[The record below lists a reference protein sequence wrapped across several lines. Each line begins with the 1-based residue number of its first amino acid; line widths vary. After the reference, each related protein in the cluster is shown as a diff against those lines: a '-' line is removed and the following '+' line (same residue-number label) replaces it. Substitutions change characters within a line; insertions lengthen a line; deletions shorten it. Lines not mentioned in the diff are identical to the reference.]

1 MKLYEYDA
9 KEIFKR
15 NNIPV
20 PEGSLIS
27 NPGDAENLARKL
39 GPVVIKAQVMIGGR
53 GKAGGIAIASNPQEA
68 YQSAK
73 RILGMSIKGLPV
85 NKLLVE
91 EYKKPDKEMY
101 LGITID
107 RAAKC
112 PLVMVCP
119 EGGID
124 IEEIAKTSPRE
135 IVKMYINPLTGIHD
149 YQARTLA
156 NSLNANSLNK
166 NKSLMI
172 ADIIKKLYRVFI
184 DYDCTLAEI
193 NPLADTQE
201 GIFALDAKMVIDDNA
216 LFRQDFREEET
227 GSLEEMAKKNGM
239 SYVGLDG
246 YIGCIVNG
254 AGLAM
259 ATLDMIKQYGGEP
272 ANFLDLRAGANE
284 EQMKNALRIVS
295 SNKKIKAIIINVF
308 GGLTK
313 CDKVARGIIDVIPE
327 IKAPLVIRL
336 AGTNENEGRV
346 MLEKCRVTMAS
357 SSEEAASAVVELGH
371 SDK

>member
-9 KEIFKR
+9 KEIFKG
-15 NNIPV
+15 NSIPV

-27 NPGDAENLARKL
+27 NPGDAEKIAGKL
-39 GPVVIKAQVMIGGR
+39 GTVVIKAQVMTGGR
-53 GKAGGIAIASNPQEA
+53 GKAGGIATSSNPKEA
-68 YQSAK
+68 YQSAQ
-73 RILGMSIKGLPV
+73 RILGMSIKGFPV

-112 PLVMVCP
+112 PLIMVSP

-124 IEEIAKTSPRE
+124 IEEIAKTSPQK
-135 IVKMYINPLTGIHD
+135 IMKMRINPLTGMHD
-149 YQARTLA
+149 YQARMLA
-156 NSLNANSLNK
+156 NSLNK
-166 NKSLMI
+166 DKSVAI
-172 ADIIKKLYRVFI
+172 ADIMKKLYRVFI
-184 DYDCTLAEI
+184 NYDCTLAEI
-193 NPLADTQE
+193 NPLADTVD
-201 GIFALDAKMVIDDNA
+201 GIFALDAKMAIDDNA

-227 GSLEEMAKKNGM
+227 GSLEETAKKNGM

-246 YIGCIVNG
+246 DIGCMVNG

-272 ANFLDLRAGANE
+272 ANFMDVRAGANE
-284 EQMKNALRIVS
+284 EQIKFALRIVS
-295 SNKKIKAIIINVF
+295 SNKKVKAIIINIF

-313 CDKVARGIIDVIPE
+313 CDEVARGIIDVIPE
-327 IKAPLVIRL
+327 IKVPLVIRL
-336 AGTNENEGRV
+336 AGTNENEGRD
-346 MLEKCRVTMAS
+346 MLGKHGINLAS
-357 SSEEAASAVVELGH
+357 SSEEAASEVVELGN
-371 SDK
+371 SNK

>member
-15 NNIPV
+15 NSISI

-27 NPGDAENLARKL
+27 NPSDAENLAGKL
-39 GPVVIKAQVMIGGR
+39 GTVVIKAQVMTGGR
-53 GKAGGIAIASNPQEA
+53 GKAGGIATASNPKEA
-68 YQSAK
+68 YQSAQ

-91 EYKKPDKEMY
+91 EYKKPAKEMY

-107 RAAKC
+107 RAAKR
-112 PLVMVCP
+112 PLIMASP

-124 IEEIAKTSPRE
+124 IEEIAKTSPQK
-135 IVKMYINPLTGIHD
+135 IMKMHINPLAGIHD
-149 YQARTLA
+149 YQARMLA
-156 NSLNANSLNK
+156 NLLNK
-166 NKSLMI
+166 DKPVII
-172 ADIIKKLYRVFI
+172 ADVIKKLYSVFI

-193 NPLADTQE
+193 NPLADTQD

-227 GSLEEMAKKNGM
+227 GSLEETAKKNGM

-246 YIGCIVNG
+246 DIGCIVNG

-272 ANFLDLRAGANE
+272 ANFMDVRAGANE
-284 EQMKNALRIVS
+284 EQIKIALRIVL
-295 SNKKIKAIIINVF
+295 SNKKVKAIIINIF

-313 CDKVARGIIDVIPE
+313 CDEVASGIIDVIPE
-327 IKAPLVIRL
+327 IKVPLVIRL
-336 AGTNENEGRV
+336 AGTNENEGRA
-346 MLEKCRVTMAS
+346 MLGKHGITLAS
-357 SSEEAASAVVELGH
+357 SSEKAALAVVEYGN

>member
-9 KEIFKR
+9 KEIFRR
-15 NNIPV
+15 NSLPV
-20 PEGSLIS
+20 PEGSLVS
-27 NPGDAENLARKL
+27 NLDDAQNLAEKL
-39 GPVVIKAQVMIGGR
+39 GHVVIKAQVMIGGR
-53 GKAGGIAIASNPQEA
+53 GKAGGIATASNPKEA
-68 YQSAK
+68 YQSAQ

-112 PLVMVCP
+112 PLIMASS

-124 IEEIAKTSPRE
+124 IEEIAKTSPQK
-135 IVKMYINPLTGIHD
+135 IVKMHINPLTGLHD
-149 YQARTLA
+149 YQARMLA
-156 NSLNANSLNK
+156 NSLNK
-166 NKSLMI
+166 DKSLKI
-172 ADIIKKLYRVFI
+172 ADIIKKLYHVFI
-184 DYDCTLAEI
+184 AYDCTLAEI
-193 NPLADTQE
+193 NPLGDTKD

-216 LFRQDFREEET
+216 FFRQDFREEET
-227 GSLEEMAKKNGM
+227 GSLEDMAKKNGM

-246 YIGCIVNG
+246 DIGCIVNG

-259 ATLDMIKQYGGEP
+259 ATLDIIKQYGGEP
-272 ANFLDLRAGANE
+272 ANFMDVRAGANE
-284 EQMKNALRIVS
+284 EQIKIALRIVS
-295 SNKKIKAIIINVF
+295 SNKKVKAIIINIF

-313 CDKVARGIIDVIPE
+313 CDEVARGIIDIIPE
-327 IKAPLVIRL
+327 IKVPLVIRL
-336 AGTNENEGRV
+336 AGTNENEGRD
-346 MLEKCRVTMAS
+346 MLEKHGITLAS
-357 SSEEAASAVVELGH
+357 SSEEAASEVVELGN